1 MEDFGY
7 RLELSKLPRVDA
19 ASSAGGR
26 ETEER
31 GRVISLSLEDVR
43 EAEREKER
51 ERGTSARETEK
62 RRVESLPEEKEEEEG
77 QSGSGNDR
85 PSALE
90 ANIDECPALLA
101 LRNQQSEERGIALFP
116 FSPPSLASSPT
127 SSTDPPPPPPFRF
140 FSTFGFRL
148 SAFGKRRGING
159 SPISPLSSRIR
170 RRKPRQREKTNKG
183 PFFRRDSPMHRAN
196 LARSSFR
203 FSTRRFPE
211 SRRDARVAALR
222 RVPPASESV
231 SRVCAFERFSRT
243 SRCPDVR
250 AISSFTRQ
258 LAVNLDLRGKV
269 SRSET
274 RRDEKRRKA
283 AAR

>member
-31 GRVISLSLEDVR
+31 GRVMFLSLEDVR

-51 ERGTSARETEK
+51 KRGTSARETEK

-127 SSTDPPPPPPFRF
+127 SSTDPPPPPPPFRF

-170 RRKPRQREKTNKG
+170 RRKPRQREETNKG
-183 PFFRRDSPMHRAN
+183 PFFRRDSFLPCIERISLVPRFAFPRDVSPNLVETYGLPRYGAFPRSAN
-196 LARSSFR
+196 RCLAFIRSNVFHERLDAPTFEQFR
-203 FSTRRFPE
+203 
-211 SRRDARVAALR
+211 
-222 RVPPASESV
+222 V
-231 SRVCAFERFSRT
+231 SRGSW
-243 SRCPDVR
+243 P
-250 AISSFTRQ
+250 
-258 LAVNLDLRGKV
+258 
-269 SRSET
+269 
-274 RRDEKRRKA
+274 
-283 AAR
+283 